1 MLSAIRK
8 EVALMLD
15 GGKDADEILAT
26 KPSVAFDASAN
37 ANGFLTP
44 DQFVI
49 SVIKSLDA
57 Q

>member
-1 MLSAIRK
+1 MSAIRT